1 MNDGES
7 FRVFPLSNWTE
18 LNIWEYIKSENIEIV
33 DLYYAKFRDVI
44 LKNGQYFLYD
54 DDRFEISNKDIITN
68 EKIRFRTLGCYP
80 LTAGVLSEANTINK
94 IINELK
100 SSNFSERS
108 GRLIDHDK
116 LGSMELKKRDGYF

>member
-1 MNDGES
+1 M
-7 FRVFPLSNWTE
+7 
-18 LNIWEYIKSENIEIV
+18 
-33 DLYYAKFRDVI
+33 
-44 LKNGQYFLYD
+44 
-54 DDRFEISNKDIITN
+54 
-68 EKIRFRTLGCYP
+68 GCYP

-116 LGSMELKKRDGYF
+116 LGSMELKKEMDIFNGAFENNDLRKCR